1 MSERVTDE
9 WIENAAELARLEL
22 TGQEMEQAKKDME
35 EMLSYIDQLKELDT
49 EQAEPMTHVFPIY
62 NAFREDIEGEEGD
75 REAMRKNAPAV
86 KEGAYQ
92 VPKTVE

>member
-22 TGQEMEQAKKDME
+22 TGQEREQAKKDME

-62 NAFREDIEGEEGD
+62 NAFREDVAGEEGD
-75 REAMRKNAPAV
+75 REAMLKNAPAV